1 RRQPGTP
8 SLRAI
13 LYIDEIFGYLPP
25 IANPPS
31 KGPLLLLLKQAR
43 AFGLGILVAT
53 QNPADLDYKALANCG
68 TWFIGRLQ
76 TDRDKQRVLE
86 GLESASAGRGADRAA
101 LMDRLNALGKR
112 IFLLNSVH
120 LPAPIT
126 FTTRWTM
133 SYLRGPL
140 TREQIRVLM
149 QGAARPSAKIPPPT
163 ETPASTETLSSG
175 ATTPAPPT
183 AEPGVWQLVVDG
195 NAGTLVP
202 SLGLRARGSF
212 ACKRPAAECSCEFLV
227 SVPLGADG
235 KPMWKNAIVA
245 GAVDDATPP
254 VPHGGPHYAATNPE
268 LLKAAAQSTWQLEA
282 RQNLGETLEVS
293 VQKSG
298 QVTGAPFEDENE
310 FRLRLEQAGRE
321 DRDEAVRKLREKYS
335 AKTRATAQKVARA
348 QEAVAQQQAQA
359 RSAQMQTAI
368 SMGSTLLGAFLGK
381 GRSKLGHMSRAS
393 TAARG

>member
-1 RRQPGTP
+1 M
-8 SLRAI
+8 
-13 LYIDEIFGYLPP
+13 
-25 IANPPS
+25 
-31 KGPLLLLLKQAR
+31 LLLKQAR

-86 GLESASAGRGADRAA
+86 GLESASAGRGADRSA

-149 QGAARPSAKIPPPT
+149 QGTARPSAKTTPST
-163 ETPASTETLSSG
+163 ETPISTETPSSG

-212 ACKRPAAECSCEFLV
+212 ACKRPAAECS
-227 SVPLGADG
+227 
-235 KPMWKNAIVA
+235 
-245 GAVDDATPP
+245 
-254 VPHGGPHYAATNPE
+254 
-268 LLKAAAQSTWQLEA
+268 
-282 RQNLGETLEVS
+282 
-293 VQKSG
+293 
-298 QVTGAPFEDENE
+298 
-310 FRLRLEQAGRE
+310 
-321 DRDEAVRKLREKYS
+321 
-335 AKTRATAQKVARA
+335 
-348 QEAVAQQQAQA
+348 
-359 RSAQMQTAI
+359 
-368 SMGSTLLGAFLGK
+368 
-381 GRSKLGHMSRAS
+381 
-393 TAARG
+393 